1 MSRSL
6 IWKDAPPDPG
16 WACSSCAWAYPIPT
30 LLADP
35 EARRAYDRLAAA
47 KFRDHQC
54 KSQLHARTDP
64 PAAQP
69 TDTGLA
75 ERARVL
81 VMRGYKP
88 KDAVELV
95 LQEMALEYSGHS
107 NIMER
112 ARKESQEFLDKIR
125 RGLI

>member
-1 MSRSL
+1 L
-6 IWKDAPPDPG
+6 
-16 WACSSCAWAYPIPT
+16 PT

-54 KSQLHARTDP
+54 ETKLHARPDA
-64 PAAQP
+64 PAAP
-69 TDTGLA
+69 ATDTGLA

-95 LQEMALEYSGHS
+95 LQELALEYSGHS

-125 RGLI
+125 RGVI

>member
-1 MSRSL
+1 M
-6 IWKDAPPDPG
+6 
-16 WACSSCAWAYPIPT
+16 PT

-35 EARRAYDRLAAA
+35 EARRAYDRLVAA

-54 KSQLHARTDP
+54 QNRFQPRPDP
-64 PAAQP
+64 PNPQSA
-69 TDTGLA
+69 DTGLA

-112 ARKESQEFLDKIR
+112 ARKESQDFLDKIR

>member
-1 MSRSL
+1 M
-6 IWKDAPPDPG
+6 
-16 WACSSCAWAYPIPT
+16 PT

-35 EARRAYDRLAAA
+35 EARRAYDRLATA

-54 KSQLHARTDP
+54 ETKFHAPPNPPRSQA
-64 PAAQP
+64 

-95 LQEMALEYSGHS
+95 LQEMSLEYSGHS

>member
-6 IWKDAPPDPG
+6 IWKDTPPDPG
-16 WACSSCAWAYPIPT
+16 WACSSCSWNYPLPT

-47 KFRDHQC
+47 RFRDHQC
-54 KSQLHARTDP
+54 ETKLHARPDP
-64 PAAQP
+64 PAAQAA
-69 TDTGLA
+69 DTGLA
-75 ERARVL
+75 ERAHVL
-81 VMRGYKP
+81 VLRGYKP

-125 RGLI
+125 RGVI

>member
-1 MSRSL
+1 M
-6 IWKDAPPDPG
+6 
-16 WACSSCAWAYPIPT
+16 PT

-54 KSQLHARTDP
+54 KSTLHHP
-64 PAAQP
+64 PEPPPSQRA
-69 TDTGLA
+69 DTGLG

-95 LQEMALEYSGHS
+95 LQEMSLEYAGHS
-107 NIMER
+107 SIMER
-112 ARKESQEFLDKIR
+112 ARKEAQEFLDKIR

>member
-1 MSRSL
+1 M
-6 IWKDAPPDPG
+6 
-16 WACSSCAWAYPIPT
+16 
-30 LLADP
+30 LADP
-35 EARRAYDRLAAA
+35 EARRAYDRLAAG

-54 KSQLHARTDP
+54 ETKFQPRADP
-64 PAAQP
+64 PSAQP

-75 ERARVL
+75 ERARVM

>member
-1 MSRSL
+1 
-6 IWKDAPPDPG
+6 
-16 WACSSCAWAYPIPT
+16 
-30 LLADP
+30 LLSDP
-35 EARRAYDRLAAA
+35 EARQAYDRLAAA
-47 KFRDHQC
+47 KFRDHHCETKLQPR
-54 KSQLHARTDP
+54 SVP
-64 PAAQP
+64 PTPQT

-95 LQEMALEYSGHS
+95 IQEMALEYSGHS

-112 ARKESQEFLDKIR
+112 ARKEAQEFLDKIR

>member
-16 WACSSCAWAYPIPT
+16 WACSSCSWSYPVPA
-30 LLADP
+30 LLSDP
-35 EARRAYDRLAAA
+35 EARRAYDRLAAS

-54 KSQLHARTDP
+54 QTQLQAPTDLP
-64 PAAQP
+64 TAQP

-75 ERARVL
+75 ERAHVL
-81 VMRGYKP
+81 IMRGYKP
-88 KDAVELV
+88 KDAVDLV

-107 NIMER
+107 SIMER
-112 ARKESQEFLDKIR
+112 ARKESQE
-125 RGLI
+125 

>member
-6 IWKDAPPDPG
+6 IWKDTPPEPG
-16 WACSSCAWAYPIPT
+16 WACSSCSWTYPIPV
-30 LLADP
+30 LLSDP
-35 EARRAYDRLAAA
+35 EARRAYDRLAAS

-54 KSQLHARTDP
+54 ETRFQTRPDP
-64 PAAQP
+64 PRSQP
-69 TDTGLA
+69 AGTGLA

-112 ARKESQEFLDKIR
+112 ARKESEEFLDKIR